1 MKILVIG
8 DSCYDIFRYGT
19 VTRLAPEAPVPVINP
34 THETSNLGMAGNV
47 VKNIEALGYKVD
59 FITNTTDIKKIRY
72 VCSKY
77 NQLIL
82 RVDENDKCDRIT
94 QDVLDKIIWREYDA
108 IVISDYCKGFLTET
122 DIEFICSKHKT
133 VFLDT
138 KKILGWYANNVKFI
152 KINHNEYLNSE
163 NVLNENHILL
173 NKTIITKGKYGCE
186 YQGKIFPTEEVPVKD
201 ISGAGDTFLAGLVVE
216 FLRTK
221 NIIQAIDFAQECT
234 TLVVQKS
241 GVSTI

>member
-122 DIEFICSKHKT
+122 DVEFICSKHKT

-152 KINHNEYLNSE
+152 KINHNEYLNNE
-163 NVLNENHILL
+163 NILNENHMLL